1 MSWRASFGAALSV
14 AATTLVLLAAP
25 ARAAEATKASGSS
38 EASPAV
44 FETFTKV
51 VRVVEPAVLGIR
63 ARTGVSVELSKSFAR
78 VGESSGAAEA
88 VWNVVRAT
96 VSAPLTVARSF
107 LGATLDS
114 LNGSDE
120 GRNLGSGFV
129 IDSEGHVL
137 TALHTIRGVDSLEA
151 VLGSGRVASLRVIGT
166 DPDIDLAL
174 LGLPKDVAKDKR
186 LRVIQLGDSDA
197 LAVGQWLVTVGCP
210 AGEARTATVGLV
222 SGLGKDLGL
231 GPFDEYIQTDSAVRA
246 GSSGGPVFDERGKV
260 VGIASTAA
268 TAQSNP
274 KGPSAGY
281 AIPIDAAKA
290 VLRSLEK
297 GEAPTRGSIGA
308 QLIRISVERR
318 VEYKLAVTNGA
329 LITAVELDGPSAR
342 AGLGPG
348 DVIVAVG
355 ERQVFRPRD
364 VMLALRDVLAGQP
377 AKLSVDRHG
386 ARLEVEVTPTPNPS
400 GNAS

>member
-1 MSWRASFGAALSV
+1 M
-14 AATTLVLLAAP
+14 LLAAP
-25 ARAAEATKASGSS
+25 ARAAGPAPQPAGSAD
-38 EASPAV
+38 ASPAI

-51 VRVVEPAVLGIR
+51 VRVVEPAVIGIR
-63 ARTGVSVELSKSFAR
+63 ARTGVSVELSKQFAR
-78 VGESSGAAEA
+78 VGESDGAAETL
-88 VWNVVRAT
+88 WNVVRAT

-107 LGATLDS
+107 LGVTLDS

-120 GRNLGSGFV
+120 ERNLGSGFV
-129 IDSEGHVL
+129 IGSEGHVL
-137 TALHTIRGVDSLEA
+137 TALHTIRGVDALEA

-166 DPDIDLAL
+166 DPDTDLAL

-186 LRVIQLGDSDA
+186 LRVIELGESDA
-197 LAVGQWLVTVGCP
+197 LTVGQWLVTVGCP
-210 AGEARTATVGLV
+210 SGDERTATVGLV

-281 AIPIDAAKA
+281 VIPIDAAKA

-318 VEYKLAVTNGA
+318 AEYKLAVSNGA
-329 LITAVELDGPSAR
+329 LITAVDLDGPSAR
-342 AGLGPG
+342 VGLGPG

-377 AKLSVDRHG
+377 AKLTIDRRG
-386 ARLEVEVTPTPNPS
+386 ERLEVQVTPTPSPA

>member
-1 MSWRASFGAALSV
+1 M
-14 AATTLVLLAAP
+14 LLAAP
-25 ARAAEATKASGSS
+25 AVAAGPSASAGAAS

-44 FETFTKV
+44 FETFTRV
-51 VRVVEPAVLGIR
+51 VRVVEPAVIGIR
-63 ARTGVSVELSKSFAR
+63 ARTGVSVELSKQFER
-78 VGESSGAAEA
+78 VGESDGAAET
-88 VWNVVRAT
+88 VWNLVRAT

-120 GRNLGSGFV
+120 GHNLGSGFV
-129 IDSEGHVL
+129 IDSGGHVL
-137 TALHTIRGVDSLEA
+137 TALHTIRGHDALEA
-151 VLGSGRVASLRVIGT
+151 VLDTGRVATLRVIGT
-166 DPDIDLAL
+166 DPDTDLAML
-174 LGLPKDVAKDKR
+174 RLPRDVAKDKR
-186 LRVIQLGDSDA
+186 LRVIELGDSDA
-197 LAVGQWLVTVGCP
+197 LTVGQWLVTVGCP
-210 AGEARTATVGLV
+210 TGEARTATVGLV

-231 GPFDEYIQTDSAVRA
+231 GPFDEYIQTDSAVRP

-260 VGIASTAA
+260 VGIASAAA

-281 AIPIDAAKA
+281 AIPIDAARA

-318 VEYKLAVTNGA
+318 AEYKLAVSNGA
-329 LITAVELDGPSAR
+329 LITAVDLDGPSAR

-364 VMLALRDVLAGQP
+364 VMLALRDVLAGQS
-377 AKLSVDRHG
+377 AKLTVDRRG
-386 ARLEVEVTPTPNPS
+386 ARLEVEVTPTPVPPGS
-400 GNAS
+400 AS